1 MKRVDVLI
9 IGGSAAGITAAL
21 TARRFSKEASITLI
35 RREREVLVPC
45 GIPYIFQTIGDVKK
59 NLIPDGIL
67 LNKNIEI
74 LIDEAVD
81 INRAEKTVTLKSGEK
96 LGYGKLIL
104 ATGSNPVVP
113 KIKGVELQNVYT
125 IKKDVEYLARLSAE
139 VEKAKNVVIIG
150 GGFIGVEVADD
161 LSKKGLNISIVE
173 MLPHCLQLAFD
184 EEFCTLAEETLRSL
198 KVNLVTG
205 TVAEEFIGKEKVE
218 RVRLSSGETLEADLV
233 IIAIGTYP
241 NTELA
246 QKAGLK
252 IGEQRGIWVDEYM
265 RTVDGDI
272 FAVGDCAEKTS
283 FFTGK
288 PTALRLASLA
298 TMEARV
304 AGANVYGLKRRNP
317 GAIGSFSTV
326 VGGLA
331 LGVAGLT
338 ENAAKQAG
346 FNYVVGEFAG
356 PDRHPPAMP
365 GCRELKVKLLFD
377 KNSGKLLGGQVAG
390 GASAAEIVNMLTVMI
405 SRGFTVEETA
415 TMQFGTHPALTCSPV
430 SYPVASAAEDALS
443 KF

>member
-35 RREREVLVPC
+35 RREKEVLVPC

-59 NLIPDGIL
+59 NLIPDGVL

-74 LIDEAVD
+74 LVDEAVD

-96 LGYGKLIL
+96 IGYGKLVL

-113 KIKGVELQNVYT
+113 KIKGIELQNIYT

-139 VEKAKNVVIIG
+139 IDKAKNVVIIG

-161 LSKKGLNISIVE
+161 LSKKGLNISIIE

-184 EEFCTLAEETLRSL
+184 EEFYTLAEENLRNL

-205 TVAEEFIGKEKVE
+205 TTAEEFIGKEKVE
-218 RVRLSSGETLEADLV
+218 GVKLSNGETLKADLV

-252 IGEQRGIWVDEYM
+252 IGEQKGIWVDEYM
-265 RTVDGDI
+265 RTVDEDI
-272 FAVGDCAEKTS
+272 FAAGDCAEKTS

-304 AGANVYGLKRRNP
+304 AGANVYSLKRKNP
-317 GAIGSFSTV
+317 GAIGSFSTM

-346 FNYVVGEFAG
+346 FNYVIGEFAG
-356 PDRHPPAMP
+356 PDRHPPVMP
-365 GCRELKVKLLFD
+365 GCRELRVKLLFD
-377 KNSGKLLGGQVAG
+377 KSSGKLLGGQVAG
-390 GASAAEIVNMLTVMI
+390 GASTAEIVNMLTVMI

-415 TMQFGTHPALTCSPV
+415 IMQFGTHPALTCSPI
-430 SYPVASAAEDALS
+430 SYPVSSAAEDALS

>member
-1 MKRVDVLI
+1 
-9 IGGSAAGITAAL
+9 AGITAAL

-205 TVAEEFIGKEKVE
+205 TVAEEFIGREKVE
-218 RVRLSSGETLEADLV
+218 GVRLSSGETLEADLV

-356 PDRHPPAMP
+356 PDRHPPVMP

-415 TMQFGTHPALTCSPV
+415 TMQFGTHPALTCSPI